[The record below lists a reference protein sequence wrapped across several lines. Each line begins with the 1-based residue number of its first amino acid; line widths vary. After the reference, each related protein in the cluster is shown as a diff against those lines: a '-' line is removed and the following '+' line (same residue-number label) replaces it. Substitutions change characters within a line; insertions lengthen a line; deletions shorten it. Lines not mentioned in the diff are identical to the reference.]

1 MLFLGIGIAAMLL
14 RYFAIGPFAAI
25 SWWITLVPFAC
36 AVAWWAYADAS
47 GRTGRREMDKMEKR
61 KHDRIQKQR
70 EAIGLLPKKRK

>member
-1 MLFLGIGIAAMLL
+1 MLL

-47 GRTGRREMDKMEKR
+47 GRTSRREMDKMEKR

>member
-47 GRTGRREMDKMEKR
+47 GRTGQREMDKMEKR